1 MLPRPLTILL
11 GDVLVAVL
19 LGALTSLV
27 YGMPSQLLPMT
38 FGYAA
43 VLLAAALFGRRC
55 GLLTVIS
62 IVIAVQLRA
71 QAPRMGPIDVAAFA
85 AIAGIL
91 AWLAAEMRANRR
103 LGDRLHEN
111 NVLKRFQ
118 ADREQR
124 ALLDHLPKMVW
135 VAEPDGV
142 MRYHNRYWYEYTGLS
157 GNEGWDAIVHP
168 DDLDAGMAAWRQS
181 MATAQPL
188 NLEMRFRRAD
198 GTYRWHLVK
207 GVPII
212 GADGKVHCWY
222 GASTDIEDQKRAVET
237 LAAANQRISR
247 FLAVLS
253 HELRNPLAGVSSAA
267 ELLQRDGLD
276 VKHRQQAL
284 ATLQRQSQHLRRMV
298 DDLLDISRVT
308 QGKVEL
314 RRGLVE
320 IGELLDEVH
329 HDNLPVAQQHGVEL
343 VPPSHEGKCY
353 VSGDHVRLRQV
364 LDNLVSNAIKACEPG
379 QRVYLSVVERDGE
392 STITVSDEGQG
403 LDEELVAR
411 MFEPFVQS
419 PAWQSRG
426 LGLGLSIVKH
436 ITELHGGQVSVNSK
450 GLGLGS
456 SFTLK
461 LPCVAP
467 PGGPTCDKEPLR
479 IAPAMAAH
487 ILIVEDELDNA
498 KALQT
503 LLELEG
509 HRVSIAADAQ
519 AALQRWHDD
528 PFDVV
533 LCDLELKDG
542 MSGYDVAR
550 MLRAQPGSPY
560 LIAYSGYGQES
571 DMERTRQAGFQRHLV
586 KPATIGEIV
595 DAIEE
600 GLRQRPDP
608 SRALPSPVITS

>member
-1 MLPRPLTILL
+1 MPAHIAILV
-11 GDVLVAVL
+11 GDVVVALL
-19 LGALTSLV
+19 LGALSSLA
-27 YGMPSQLLPMT
+27 YGLPSQQLPMT

-43 VLLAAALFGRRC
+43 VLLAAAIFGRRC
-55 GLLTVIS
+55 GFLT
-62 IVIAVQLRA
+62 IAAIIGAVVVRG
-71 QAPRMGPIDVAAFA
+71 QAGAGPIDFAAFA

-91 AWLAAEMRANRR
+91 AWLAAEVRSSRR
-103 LGDRLHEN
+103 PGD
-111 NVLKRFQ
+111 VLKRFQ

-135 VAEPDGV
+135 IAEPDGT

-157 GNEGWDAIVHP
+157 GDEGWQAIVHP
-168 DDLDAGMAAWRQS
+168 EDMDAGTDAWRNS

-198 GTYRWHLVK
+198 GSYRWHLVK

-222 GASTDIEDQKRAVET
+222 GASTDIEDQKRAMET
-237 LAAANQRISR
+237 LALANQRISR

-253 HELRNPLAGVSSAA
+253 HELRNPLAGVTTASD
-267 ELLQRDGLD
+267 LLHHQGTGPEQR
-276 VKHRQQAL
+276 KQAL
-284 ATLQRQSQHLRRMV
+284 ATLHRQSQHLRRMV

-314 RRGLVE
+314 RRSLVE

-329 HDNLPVAQQHGVEL
+329 RDNLPVAQQYGVVL
-343 VPPSHEGKCY
+343 VPPDREGKCH
-353 VSGDHVRLRQV
+353 VRGDHARLRQV

-379 QRVYLSVVERDGE
+379 QRVFMSVVESDGE

-403 LDEELVAR
+403 LDQDFVAR
-411 MFEPFVQS
+411 MFDPFVQS

-436 ITELHGGQVSVNSK
+436 ITELHGGQVSVHSD
-450 GLGLGS
+450 GPARGA

-461 LPCVAP
+461 LPCESVTD
-467 PGGPTCDKEPLR
+467 GCECDEGPVR
-479 IAPAMAAH
+479 IAPAIRAH
-487 ILIVEDELDNA
+487 VLIVEDELENA
-498 KALQT
+498 EALQT

-509 HRVSIAADAQ
+509 HRASIATDAES
-519 AALQRWHDD
+519 ALRLSRED
-528 PFDVV
+528 PVDIVM
-533 LCDLELKDG
+533 CDLELKDG

-550 MLRAQPGSPY
+550 MLQSYGEAPY
-560 LIAYSGYGQES
+560 LIAYSGYGQQS
-571 DMERTRQAGFQRHLV
+571 DRDRTRLAGFQQHLV
-586 KPATIGEIV
+586 KPATLTEILG
-595 DAIEE
+595 AIDE
-600 GLRQRPDP
+600 GLRQGPGAMASGRRLV
-608 SRALPSPVITS
+608 S